1 MHGFM
6 LFGRG
11 GKVSYIEDIQK
22 IHVTHICSVNDF
34 LKEKKIMFFP
44 PYLSKRHAIMF

>member
-11 GKVSYIEDIQK
+11 GKVSYIEGIQK

-34 LKEKKIMFFP
+34 LKEKKRMFFFFFLICQKDMP
-44 PYLSKRHAIMF
+44 